1 MMVPQPPTESSQKH
15 RMSLSISTPHL
26 NMSGG
31 EPTKEFYRFPDLPAE
46 LRIRVWQMAYNSIP
60 DTLVYRFQLNF
71 GSTPILGPDE
81 FVAELPAS
89 ALVREA
95 YLVPS
100 EEVKDLTRELRSL
113 RRVNTEC
120 RHEGE
125 RLFDNCLRL
134 NQTEQGD
141 TTDLHPPISL
151 PWKGSRNFFCLFD
164 VSEIELRF
172 VGTSTRFIDQIFN
185 TVQLLGFGMDRRHRL
200 GLDRCPSL
208 VCENFVGFIS
218 KFTQIRNVS
227 LVSDK
232 LMSEEDL
239 HDIDN
244 EVRSSFTL
252 SSWDDWFGRVHEDVI
267 GTHYHDPRIVTVD
280 DHLTAL
286 DSFVD
291 AILEGGA
298 FFGLDVV
305 SDAAYD
311 LVINIAYGM
320 IFRTR
325 ENMDFLL

>member
-46 LRIRVWQMAYNSIP
+46 LRIRVWQVAYNSIP
-60 DTLVYRFQLNF
+60 DTLVYRFQLNIA
-71 GSTPILGPDE
+71 SIPILGPDE

-164 VSEIELRF
+164 VSEIELGF

-208 VCENFVGFIS
+208 VGAHFVGFIS

-239 HDIDN
+239 YDINDGW
-244 EVRSSFTL
+244 RSSYTL

-280 DHLTAL
+280 DHLEAL
-286 DSFVD
+286 YSFED
-291 AILEGGA
+291 AMLEGDA
-298 FFGLDVV
+298 FFGQGVV
-305 SDAAYD
+305 SD
-311 LVINIAYGM
+311 IAYGM
-320 IFRTR
+320 IFRTQ
-325 ENMDFLL
+325 ENLDFLL